1 MFDIPLAQRLWFPS
15 ATRTRLAETCQ
26 RSVWYYSHTDFWLG
40 KNFNFNG
47 VGRISADRTSSIQQN
62 MSLYVQHI
70 IIKLVKNLWEPTE
83 ETVDNIGYA
92 SHFSLLRLVLIQKGC
107 IAIPRPEEFSVIA
120 ILRVDMWGGFWRKLQ
135 SNISLILRVWV

>member
-62 MSLYVQHI
+62 MSLYVQHM
-70 IIKLVKNLWEPTE
+70 IIKPVKDLWDPTE
-83 ETVDNIGYA
+83 ETVDNTRIPFFNTHDLWVG
-92 SHFSLLRLVLIQKGC
+92 SNSSRLSVK
-107 IAIPRPEEFSVIA
+107 IA
-120 ILRVDMWGGFWRKLQ
+120 
-135 SNISLILRVWV
+135 WVTKRQLKAVKMMSSCRITWMERRFQEKHITN